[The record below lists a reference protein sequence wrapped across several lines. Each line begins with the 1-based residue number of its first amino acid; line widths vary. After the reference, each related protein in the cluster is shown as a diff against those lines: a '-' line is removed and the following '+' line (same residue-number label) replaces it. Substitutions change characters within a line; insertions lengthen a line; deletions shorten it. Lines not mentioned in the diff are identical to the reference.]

1 MTQIPFDSDTFEV
14 VCRLGMFANDGD
26 DLNTAPDIVTTSGKV
41 TISVLVDGE
50 PVKTISYLE
59 DDGHHRI
66 IQVRG
71 IEYFIDR
78 KTGKLLTGNNQF
90 VSLYKA
96 SSPRVKPNNF
106 TYLAVITF
114 PNNFSLSIQ
123 FDETPTHA
131 DGSVDLGAL
140 TVIPATDG
148 TPPITVMQTLLAM
161 QSTVDETNL
170 RLEQLVL
177 SSGRLIKSGLPPT
190 SVDDTDENNIWLNT
204 LTGELYSWN
213 GQSWVVITDPRLQQ
227 SIDISNEA
235 SEISKLAKLN
245 ADSAVVDALGAQSIA
260 NAANQ
265 IAQTADG
272 RMTVAS
278 DNPTVLDASGKSIG
292 SVWDVRSDTTILRRF
307 VLTEDDTWTQVKIGN
322 DFVGENAIGRAQISE
337 ASIGTLELADLSVV
351 DAKVGNLTTDKLLA
365 GTSLVRESVVERI
378 IGDAATFGALTA
390 NRLLIGSAE
399 NIIPNGDVNRGIL
412 APWHS
417 DLVYDSSD
425 KPAGYAAS
433 IKCTPGKGNVFGIN
447 GLNSWFDVVPN
458 ASYHFEI
465 WLKADKP
472 GSVFWLSI
480 CNQLGIKAG
489 FMSAESP
496 DGGSSLGSGE
506 YLVNQITVPT
516 VWTRFSGIYTMKSNT
531 SRARLEIGYFNH
543 PSGTETNAVQSIAGL
558 RLRSQMSSVQ
568 IGNGIIKGVHAD
580 LDSLAA
586 SLISSRKLKSVAN
599 GWVWGVRQNLT
610 LNARPGGSSNLY
622 TGLQGQPLGHQANT
636 NSVYASATSAGGWLV
651 IIPKTALRAGGGKIT
666 VGADVAGTLPM
677 TINLV
682 AWDASNTVVF
692 DGRGTTETRPINGS
706 FGRIIG
712 HFNIPATAVRYEV
725 RIRATV
731 ATPDATPH
739 WIHAR
744 SVTVEQGP
752 DHTDGSYFDPHIVA
766 AGFRASWLGA
776 PHASVVRLDQQKL
789 VDRVSIDDRGI
800 IIYNPDGGFETA
812 RFDGL
817 ANAITGGIVFD
828 NGKARIGIDGVSA
841 FKEISADAIHLAGK
855 NLNALIEDR
864 STLVG
869 RRNRNFDSNWR
880 TDLTRLEEIRITI
893 RPNRQYRVTR
903 NALNGVIHDTLSGSQ
918 ARMQME
924 LRASTTNTV
933 NTPLTDFPTRNYT
946 TVLVDRNLDV
956 KFCIPGVQWTFD
968 TGPSG
973 ELPITSDRLLTII
986 SCVNDT
992 RVGSTALFRAWGNT
1006 GIPGELLIEDLGPA
1020 ITNTGILWQD
1030 ADQISGAGGTS
1041 STTTTK
1047 NIILPAYD
1055 AATYWNNTGSWEG
1068 QYPQQVIQGTWN
1080 GGTENIRKGLWVFSG
1095 WPAELSSA
1103 TINWIK
1109 FSAENVHS
1117 YYPTVNIELW
1127 LHGYTAVPSSGGNM
1141 SGKILELQNVGRGRM
1156 SVDIPAQHLPGF
1168 KNGSYRGVG
1177 FFSQNTSL
1185 QYYGRWALNAE
1196 LEINYTI

>member
-78 KTGKLLTGNNQF
+78 KTGKLLTGNNQP

-235 SEISKLAKLN
+235 SEISKLAKSN
-245 ADSAVVDALGAQSIA
+245 ADSAVEIAEDAKTGIQDAVTAAAEAKIKADQAAQDLLDLVGLTGRVIRNDVEPVGDDQNVNNLWLNSSTGKLYSWNGSLWMPIDDPDVQQAISTADAAANAAVNAEALAQSAQTLADSAKAKAVEAYNTAAIADSNATGALAEAASAKADVALAQADVLVAKQSAEQAVQDAQEAVGIANDKSSVFIQSTPPDAKYRLEDTLWIDVTQDLNTPKMWNGDDWIAITDKEALDAADLAAQAKTAADQAIEDLLTVDAKADQAVADALGAMNTA
-260 NAANQ
+260 NTANQ
-265 IAQTADG
+265 VAQTADG
-272 RMTVAS
+272 RMTVALA
-278 DNPTVLDASGKSIG
+278 NPTVLDASGKSIG
-292 SVWDVRSDTTILRRF
+292 SVWDVRSGATILRRF
-307 VLTEDDTWTQVKIGN
+307 VLTADDTWTQVKIGN

-472 GSVFWLSI
+472 GSVFSLSMS
-480 CNQLGIKAG
+480 NQLGVGAG
-489 FMSAESP
+489 FMSADSP

-516 VWTRFSGIYTMKSNT
+516 VWTRFSGIYTMKSDT

-586 SLISSRKLKSVAN
+586 SLISSRKLKSM
-599 GWVWGVRQNLT
+599 
-610 LNARPGGSSNLY
+610 
-622 TGLQGQPLGHQANT
+622 T
-636 NSVYASATSAGGWLV
+636 N
-651 IIPKTALRAGGGKIT
+651 
-666 VGADVAGTLPM
+666 D
-677 TINLV
+677 
-682 AWDASNTVVF
+682 
-692 DGRGTTETRPINGS
+692 
-706 FGRIIG
+706 
-712 HFNIPATAVRYEV
+712 
-725 RIRATV
+725 
-731 ATPDATPH
+731 
-739 WIHAR
+739 
-744 SVTVEQGP
+744 
-752 DHTDGSYFDPHIVA
+752 
-766 AGFRASWLGA
+766 
-776 PHASVVRLDQQKL
+776 
-789 VDRVSIDDRGI
+789 
-800 IIYNPDGGFETA
+800 
-812 RFDGL
+812 
-817 ANAITGGIVFD
+817 
-828 NGKARIGIDGVSA
+828 
-841 FKEISADAIHLAGK
+841 
-855 NLNALIEDR
+855 
-864 STLVG
+864 
-869 RRNRNFDSNWR
+869 
-880 TDLTRLEEIRITI
+880 
-893 RPNRQYRVTR
+893 
-903 NALNGVIHDTLSGSQ
+903 
-918 ARMQME
+918 
-924 LRASTTNTV
+924 
-933 NTPLTDFPTRNYT
+933 
-946 TVLVDRNLDV
+946 
-956 KFCIPGVQWTFD
+956 
-968 TGPSG
+968 
-973 ELPITSDRLLTII
+973 
-986 SCVNDT
+986 
-992 RVGSTALFRAWGNT
+992 
-1006 GIPGELLIEDLGPA
+1006 
-1020 ITNTGILWQD
+1020 
-1030 ADQISGAGGTS
+1030 
-1041 STTTTK
+1041 
-1047 NIILPAYD
+1047 
-1055 AATYWNNTGSWEG
+1055 
-1068 QYPQQVIQGTWN
+1068 
-1080 GGTENIRKGLWVFSG
+1080 
-1095 WPAELSSA
+1095 
-1103 TINWIK
+1103 
-1109 FSAENVHS
+1109 
-1117 YYPTVNIELW
+1117 
-1127 LHGYTAVPSSGGNM
+1127 
-1141 SGKILELQNVGRGRM
+1141 
-1156 SVDIPAQHLPGF
+1156 
-1168 KNGSYRGVG
+1168 
-1177 FFSQNTSL
+1177 
-1185 QYYGRWALNAE
+1185 
-1196 LEINYTI
+1196 